1 MTATGSGPALPGAG
15 TAALADG
22 HAPASRSARSADV
35 RLRTVLGLAAVE
47 ASLLARSLLTLAG
60 LIAGGA
66 VVWLRIQT
74 TQPLWWSAGWQLGA
88 GQLILA
94 LTVLAAA
101 QLAAGRARRDSMTHL
116 YASFPATAGTRT
128 LGHLAGLAGA
138 VPASLVLLGAG
149 AAAVQG
155 RGAIGS
161 PSVMVL
167 AAGVVLVIA
176 AGAAGVAIGTRFAHP
191 LAGVIGAL
199 LVFLPE
205 ATSHLSSGAGLWL
218 APWDILLNQ
227 LGNLPGPLAGY
238 PPAGGHALELAG
250 VALLAGVVALAM
262 TVRGARARGGLV
274 VAGVVAVPVIV
285 FAAAAQLS
293 PIPTTE
299 LNHLVTEIADPA
311 SVQHC
316 TTANHVRYC
325 LYPGFGRDL
334 PSLEAPVD
342 GVLAL
347 VPARPG
353 PALTVGQVVA
363 PQNITSEYLFYGHPR
378 QQSQWDAQMMRN
390 PASAPSASAFYLSV
404 GRWPAGGGR
413 LADAHFNVA
422 LTTAEWAVGLLS
434 PNALPTEQPC
444 VPVDQAREPIAIW
457 LAIAATH
464 PPASGLQ
471 NDGGRLTAAEVHH
484 TLVPTWTNAGGP
496 VGQINASAP
505 QLTEAGY
512 LLAKAMTSLP
522 EQKVSQVL
530 RGGWATWLN
539 EHTTDAQ
546 LAAALGI
553 RMPSVPQLPL
563 AGPGSR
569 HPDVKTTGQPGPQS
583 PVCTS

>member
-1 MTATGSGPALPGAG
+1 MTATEGGPALPGPG

-22 HAPASRSARSADV
+22 HAPARLSARSADV

-47 ASLLARSLLTLAG
+47 ASLLARSLLALAG

-66 VVWLRIQT
+66 VVWVLIQT
-74 TQPLWWSAGWQLGA
+74 TQPLWWSADWRIGA
-88 GQLILA
+88 GQLVLGM
-94 LTVLAAA
+94 TVLAAA
-101 QLAAGRARRDSMTHL
+101 QLAAGRVRRDSMTHL
-116 YASFPATAGTRT
+116 YASFPVTAGTRT
-128 LGHLAGLAGA
+128 LGYLVGLAGA

-149 AAAVQG
+149 AVVVQA

-161 PSVMVL
+161 PSVKVL
-167 AAGVVLVIA
+167 AAGAVLVIA
-176 AGAAGVAIGTRFAHP
+176 AGALGVAIGTRFAHP

-199 LVFLPE
+199 LMLLPE

-238 PPAGGHALELAG
+238 PPAGGHVLELAG
-250 VALLAGVVALAM
+250 VALLAGAVALAM
-262 TVRGARARGGLV
+262 TVRGARSWAGLV
-274 VAGVVAVPVIV
+274 VAGVVAVPVIA

-316 TTANHVRYC
+316 TTASHVRYC

-342 GVLAL
+342 GVLAR
-347 VPARPG
+347 VPVRPVQ
-353 PALTVGQVVA
+353 ALTVGQIVA
-363 PQNITSEYLFYGHPR
+363 SQDITDEYLFYGHPR
-378 QQSQWDAQMMRN
+378 QLSQWDAQIMRE
-390 PASAPSASAFYLSV
+390 PGSAPSASAFYLSV

-413 LADAHFNVA
+413 LADAQFNVA
-422 LTTAEWAVGLLS
+422 LTTAEWAVRLLS
-434 PNALPTEQPC
+434 PSALSTEQPC

-457 LAIAATH
+457 LGILASH
-464 PPASGLQ
+464 PSASGLQ
-471 NDGGRLTAAEVHH
+471 NDGGMMTAVEVHH
-484 TLVPTWTNAGGP
+484 TLVPTWTGAGAP

-505 QLTEAGY
+505 QLTDAGY
-512 LLAKAMTSLP
+512 LLAKAMTNLP

-530 RGGWATWLN
+530 RGAWATWLN

-553 RMPSVPQLPL
+553 RMPSVPQLPS

>member
-1 MTATGSGPALPGAG
+1 MTATGGGPALPGAG

-22 HAPASRSARSADV
+22 PAAGPSARSADV
-35 RLRTVLGLAAVE
+35 RLRTVLALAKVE
-47 ASLLARSLLTLAG
+47 ASLLARSLLALGG

-66 VVWLRIQT
+66 VVWVLVQT
-74 TQPLWWSAGWQLGA
+74 TQPLWWSAGWRIGA
-88 GQLILA
+88 GQLILGM
-94 LTVLAAA
+94 TVLAAA

-116 YASFPATAGTRT
+116 YASFPVTAATRT
-128 LGHLAGLAGA
+128 LGSLAGLAGA

-149 AAAVQG
+149 AVVVQA
-155 RGAIGS
+155 RGAIGA

-176 AGAAGVAIGTRFAHP
+176 AGAVGVAIGTRLAHP

-218 APWDILLNQ
+218 VPWDVLLNQ

-238 PPAGGHALELAG
+238 PPADGHLLELAG
-250 VALLAGVVALAM
+250 VALLAGAAALAM
-262 TVRGARARGGLV
+262 TVRGARARGGLA
-274 VAGVVAVPVIV
+274 VAGG
-285 FAAAAQLS
+285 AAAAVIAVAAVAQLS
-293 PIPTTE
+293 PIPTAE

-311 SVQHC
+311 SVQSC
-316 TTANHVRYC
+316 TTANTVRYC
-325 LYPGFGRDL
+325 LYPGFGGDL
-334 PSLEAPVD
+334 PELEAPVD
-342 GVLAL
+342 AVLARL
-347 VPARPG
+347 PARPG
-353 PALTVGQVVA
+353 QALTVGQIVA
-363 PQNITSEYLFYGHPR
+363 PPDITDEYLYYGHSQQ
-378 QQSQWDAQMMRN
+378 QQSQWDAQIMKE

-413 LADAHFNVA
+413 LADAQFNVA
-422 LTTAEWAVGLLS
+422 LTAAEWAVRLLS
-434 PNALPTEQPC
+434 PSALPAQQPC
-444 VPVDQAREPIAIW
+444 LPVDQAREPIAIW
-457 LAIAATH
+457 LAIMATH
-464 PPASGLQ
+464 PPASGLV
-471 NDGGRLTAAEVHH
+471 NDGGMMTAVQVRG
-484 TLVPTWTNAGGP
+484 TLVPTWTNAGAP

-505 QLTEAGY
+505 QLTDAGY

-530 RGGWATWLN
+530 RGAWATWLN

-553 RMPSVPQLPL
+553 AMPSVPQLPS
-563 AGPGSR
+563 AGPDS
-569 HPDVKTTGQPGPQS
+569 KTAGQPGPPS

>member
-1 MTATGSGPALPGAG
+1 MTATGGGPALPGAG

-22 HAPASRSARSADV
+22 HAPARASARSADV
-35 RLRTVLGLAAVE
+35 RLRTVLSLATVE
-47 ASLLARSLLTLAG
+47 ASLLARSLLPLAG

-66 VVWLRIQT
+66 VVWVLIQT
-74 TQPLWWSAGWQLGA
+74 TQPLWWSADWRIGA

-94 LTVLAAA
+94 MTVLAAA
-101 QLAAGRARRDSMTHL
+101 QLAAGRARRDAMTHL
-116 YASFPATAGTRT
+116 YASFPVTAGTRT
-128 LGHLAGLAGA
+128 LGYLAGLAGA
-138 VPASLVLLGAG
+138 VPASLVLFGAG
-149 AAAVQG
+149 AVVVQA

-161 PSVMVL
+161 PSIMVL

-176 AGAAGVAIGTRFAHP
+176 AGAVGVAIGTRFAHP

-238 PPAGGHALELAG
+238 PPAGGHMLELAG

-262 TVRGARARGGLV
+262 TVRGARARVGLV
-274 VAGVVAVPVIV
+274 VAGVAAVPVIA
-285 FAAAAQLS
+285 FAAVAQLS
-293 PIPTTE
+293 PIPSTE

-342 GVLAL
+342 GVLAR
-347 VPARPG
+347 VPVRPG
-353 PALTVGQVVA
+353 QALTVGQIVA
-363 PQNITSEYLFYGHPR
+363 PQNIAAEYLFYGHPQ
-378 QQSQWDAQMMRN
+378 QQSQWNAQIMRG

-422 LTTAEWAVGLLS
+422 LTTAEWAVRLLS
-434 PNALPTEQPC
+434 PNALPAEQPC

-457 LAIAATH
+457 LAILATH
-464 PPASGLQ
+464 PPASGLV
-471 NDGGRLTAAEVHH
+471 NDGGMRAVEVHN

-505 QLTEAGY
+505 QLTDAGY

-522 EQKVSQVL
+522 EQKISQVL
-530 RGGWATWLN
+530 RGAWATWLN

-553 RMPSVPQLPL
+553 RMPSVPQPPL
-563 AGPGSR
+563 AGPGSGR
-569 HPDVKTTGQPGPQS
+569 PNLKTVGQPGPPS

>member
-1 MTATGSGPALPGAG
+1 MTATGGGPALPGAG

-22 HAPASRSARSADV
+22 HAPARESARSGDV
-35 RLRTVLGLAAVE
+35 RLRTVLSLAAVE

-66 VVWLRIQT
+66 VVWVLIQT
-74 TQPLWWSAGWQLGA
+74 TQPLWWSADWRIGA
-88 GQLILA
+88 GQLILGM
-94 LTVLAAA
+94 TVLVAA
-101 QLAAGRARRDSMTHL
+101 QLAAGRARRDAMTHL

-128 LGHLAGLAGA
+128 LGYLVGLAGA

-149 AAAVQG
+149 AVVVQA

-161 PSVMVL
+161 PSVTVL
-167 AAGVVLVIA
+167 AAGVVLAIA
-176 AGAAGVAIGTRFAHP
+176 AGAVGVAIGTRFAHP

-199 LVFLPE
+199 LVLLPE

-218 APWDILLNQ
+218 APWDFLLNQ

-238 PPAGGHALELAG
+238 PPTGGHLLELAG
-250 VALLAGVVALAM
+250 VALLAGVAALAM
-262 TVRGARARGGLV
+262 TVRGAWARGGLV
-274 VAGVVAVPVIV
+274 VAGVVAVPVIA
-285 FAAAAQLS
+285 FAAVAQLS
-293 PIPTTE
+293 PIPASE

-342 GVLAL
+342 AVLAR

-363 PQNITSEYLFYGHPR
+363 PQNIAGEYLFYGHPQ
-378 QQSQWDAQMMRN
+378 QQSQWDAQIMRG

-404 GRWPAGGGR
+404 GRWPAGDGR

-422 LTTAEWAVGLLS
+422 LTTAEWAVRLLS
-434 PNALPTEQPC
+434 PSTFPTQQPC

-457 LAIAATH
+457 LAIVATH
-464 PPASGLQ
+464 PPASGLV
-471 NDGGRLTAAEVHH
+471 NDGGMTAVQVHN
-484 TLVPTWTNAGGP
+484 TLVPTWTNAGAP

-505 QLTEAGY
+505 QLTDAGY
-512 LLAKAMTSLP
+512 LLAEAMTSLP

-530 RGGWATWLN
+530 RGAWATWLN

-563 AGPGSR
+563 AGPGSGRR
-569 HPDVKTTGQPGPQS
+569 HLKTVGQPGPQS

>member
-1 MTATGSGPALPGAG
+1 MTAAGGGPALPGAG

-22 HAPASRSARSADV
+22 HAPARESARPADV
-35 RLRTVLGLAAVE
+35 RLRTVLSLAKVE
-47 ASLLARSLLTLAG
+47 ASLLARSPLPLAG

-66 VVWLRIQT
+66 VAWVLIQT
-74 TQPLWWSAGWQLGA
+74 MQPLWWSADWRLGA

-94 LTVLAAA
+94 MTVLAAA
-101 QLAAGRARRDSMTHL
+101 QLPAGRPRRDSMTHL
-116 YASFPATAGTRT
+116 YASLPVTAGTRT
-128 LGHLAGLAGA
+128 LGYLVGLAGA
-138 VPASLVLLGAG
+138 LPASLVLLGAG
-149 AAAVQG
+149 AMVVQA

-176 AGAAGVAIGTRFAHP
+176 SGAVGVAIGTRFAHP

-199 LVFLPE
+199 LVFVPE
-205 ATSHLSSGAGLWL
+205 ATSHLSSGAGFWL

-238 PPAGGHALELAG
+238 PPADGHLLELAG
-250 VALLAGVVALAM
+250 VALLAGVAALAM
-262 TVRGARARGGLV
+262 TVRAGLARGGLV
-274 VAGVVAVPVIV
+274 VAGVVAIPLIA
-285 FAAAAQLS
+285 FAAVAQLS

-316 TTANHVRYC
+316 STANTVRYC

-334 PSLEAPVD
+334 PSLEAPVG
-342 GVLAL
+342 GVLAR
-347 VPARPG
+347 VPDRPG
-353 PALTVGQVVA
+353 QALTVGQIVA
-363 PQNITSEYLFYGHPR
+363 PPNITDEYLFYGHSQQ
-378 QQSQWDAQMMRN
+378 QQSQWDAQIRRE
-390 PASAPSASAFYLSV
+390 PASAASASAFYLSV

-434 PNALPTEQPC
+434 AHVLPAQQAC
-444 VPVDQAREPIAIW
+444 LPVDQAREPIAIW
-457 LAIAATH
+457 LAIEATH
-464 PPASGLQ
+464 PPASGLV
-471 NDGGRLTAAEVHH
+471 NDGGTTTAVLVHG
-484 TLVPTWTNAGGP
+484 TLVPTWTNAGAP

-505 QLTEAGY
+505 QLTDAGY
-512 LLAKAMTSLP
+512 LLATAMTSLP

-539 EHTTDAQ
+539 ARTTDAQ

-553 RMPSVPQLPL
+553 RMPSVPQLPS
-563 AGPGSR
+563 AGPGSGQR
-569 HPDVKTTGQPGPQS
+569 KTAGEPAPQS

>member
-1 MTATGSGPALPGAG
+1 VT
-15 TAALADG
+15 ALADG
-22 HAPASRSARSADV
+22 RAPASLSAGSADV
-35 RLRTVLGLAAVE
+35 RLRTVLSLAAVE
-47 ASLLARSLLTLAG
+47 ASLLARSLLALAG

-66 VVWLRIQT
+66 VVWVLIQT
-74 TQPLWWSAGWQLGA
+74 VQPLWWSADWRIGA
-88 GQLILA
+88 GQLILGM
-94 LTVLAAA
+94 TVLAAA

-128 LGHLAGLAGA
+128 LGYLVGLAGA

-149 AAAVQG
+149 AVVVQA

-167 AAGVVLVIA
+167 AAGVVVVIA
-176 AGAAGVAIGTRFAHP
+176 AGAVGVAIGTRFAHP

-218 APWDILLNQ
+218 APWDIVLNQ

-238 PPAGGHALELAG
+238 PPVGGHVLELAG
-250 VALLAGVVALAM
+250 VALLAGVAALAM

-274 VAGVVAVPVIV
+274 VAGVVAVPVIA
-285 FAAAAQLS
+285 FAAVAQLS
-293 PIPTTE
+293 PIPATE
-299 LNHLVTEIADPA
+299 LNHLVTEIAEPA

-316 TTANHVRYC
+316 TMANDVRYC

-334 PSLEAPVD
+334 RSLEAPVD
-342 GVLAL
+342 EVLAR
-347 VPARPG
+347 VPVRPG
-353 PALTVGQVVA
+353 QALTVGQVVA
-363 PQNITSEYLFYGHPR
+363 PQNLTDEYLFYGHSQ
-378 QQSQWDAQMMRN
+378 QQSQWNAQLMKE
-390 PASAPSASAFYLSV
+390 PANAPSASAFYLSV
-404 GRWPAGGGR
+404 GRWPAGGAR

-422 LTTAEWAVGLLS
+422 MTAAEWAVRLLS
-434 PNALPTEQPC
+434 SSALPADQPC
-444 VPVDQAREPIAIW
+444 VPVDQAREPVAIW
-457 LAIAATH
+457 LAIVATQ
-464 PPASGLQ
+464 PSASGLQ
-471 NDGGRLTAAEVHH
+471 NDGGRLTAVEVDD
-484 TLVPTWTNAGGP
+484 TLVPTWTNAGAP

-530 RGGWATWLN
+530 RGAWASWLN

-553 RMPSVPQLPL
+553 RMPTVPQLPSP
-563 AGPGSR
+563 GPGS
-569 HPDVKTTGQPGPQS
+569 GQPGPQS

>member
-1 MTATGSGPALPGAG
+1 MTAPGGRPARPGAG
-15 TAALADG
+15 TAALAD
-22 HAPASRSARSADV
+22 APASRPARPADV
-35 RLRTVLGLAAVE
+35 RLRTVLGLARVE
-47 ASLLARSLLTLAG
+47 ASLLARSLLALAG

-66 VVWLRIQT
+66 VVWVLIQT
-74 TQPLWWSAGWQLGA
+74 TQPLWWSAGWRIGA
-88 GQLILA
+88 GQLILG
-94 LTVLAAA
+94 LTVLPAA
-101 QLAAGRARRDSMTHL
+101 QLAAGRARRDSMTRL

-128 LGHLAGLAGA
+128 LGHLVGLAGA

-149 AAAVQG
+149 TAVVQG

-161 PSVMVL
+161 PNVTVL

-176 AGAAGVAIGTRFAHP
+176 AGAVGVAIGTRFAHP

-205 ATSHLSSGAGLWL
+205 ATSHLSAGAGIWL

-238 PPAGGHALELAG
+238 PPAGGHVLELAG

-262 TVRGARARGGLV
+262 TVRGARARAGLV
-274 VAGVVAVPVIV
+274 VAGVVAVPAIA
-285 FAAAAQLS
+285 FAAVAQLS
-293 PIPTTE
+293 PLPVAE

-311 SVQHC
+311 SGQHC
-316 TTANHVRYC
+316 TTASDVRYC

-353 PALTVGQVVA
+353 PELTVGQVVA
-363 PQNITSEYLFYGHPR
+363 PQNITDEYLFYGHA
-378 QQSQWDAQMMRN
+378 QQQAQWDAQMMRG
-390 PASAPSASAFYLSV
+390 PASVPSASAFYLSV

-422 LTTAEWAVGLLS
+422 LTTAEWATGLLS
-434 PNALPTEQPC
+434 PSALPTEQPC
-444 VPVDQAREPIAIW
+444 VPVDQAREPVAIW
-457 LAIAATH
+457 LAIVATH
-464 PPASGLQ
+464 PPASGLVD
-471 NDGGRLTAAEVHH
+471 DGGQLTAVEVHH
-484 TLVPTWTNAGGP
+484 TLVPTWTNAGAP

-512 LLAKAMTSLP
+512 LLAKAMTGLP

-530 RGGWATWLN
+530 RGAWATWLN
-539 EHTTDAQ
+539 GHTSDAQ

-553 RMPSVPQLPL
+553 RMPSVPQLPSPG
-563 AGPGSR
+563 AGSGQPG
-569 HPDVKTTGQPGPQS
+569 VKTTGQPGPQS
-583 PVCTS
+583 PVCTG